1 MNLKKNLTAVLLTG
15 VLMAGTC
22 FGTAGTAFAA
32 NTATAATN
40 TNTAVDTR
48 PFNEKN
54 DQPESGTDA
63 LGNIVSGVQ
72 KVLEPVAEPASDVL
86 GNIPVPARSKDDSQ
100 PKSGVALYGLLQWD
114 GKDGAAPFKELKVS
128 KVQNKLPKHVYFRD
142 NNGGFNREFEV
153 CLYNGN
159 LYIRHRNVD
168 EKWRVAPVPKAL
180 KGHIAAIS
188 VDADE
193 IMALDENNWIYTMV
207 GLFDDTDQWTWS
219 RNWGEVFDIGTGY
232 QVINGENGQWSLSNI
247 DPDYDLTYTD
257 IDGRLHDVGGAGCT
271 QIFMKD
277 PEDPTKIYF
286 LDPWLPADESREIG
300 TPYHSRFK
308 VQSFS
313 SSASMTFVI
322 NKYGDM
328 FTRLFD
334 YDLSGSDE
342 VFFEYS
348 WFSQVNVK
356 DATEN
361 SWSER
366 LTSAKIRL
374 PSPSWEQQPKIDGTI
389 TDRISVEST
398 AQGSQNR
405 RLKVEGKRKGHTGYF
420 TKLVNDKTW
429 KFVRTDEPLQGTV
442 LQNSTKDTSKK
453 DLAPK
458 SGLHYKGTVK
468 GTSAAGNYKATI
480 TVKDFAYNDHEQ
492 DARITV
498 GDVTIPAKLYN
509 EYGNLGHATTQV
521 ITWRPTGFGDALRR
535 YTCALVLT
543 KANYEKLATTE
554 EGRAFLEG
562 FMSGKRIRPLSLQ
575 ANVHGLFFADDKQW
589 TSFVRIGAFDL
600 LRQP

>member
-1 MNLKKNLTAVLLTG
+1 MKKKLLTLLVTG
-15 VLMAGTC
+15 LLVVTTC
-22 FGTAGTAFAA
+22 VGATGTAFAA
-32 NTATAATN
+32 TPKNAAT
-40 TNTAVDTR
+40 TDTR

-54 DQPESGTDA
+54 TEPESGTDTLSNLLQGA
-63 LGNIVSGVQ
+63 RN
-72 KVLEPVAEPASDVL
+72 VLEPVAQPASKVVSKV
-86 GNIPVPARSKDDSQ
+86 PVPVRSKDGTR
-100 PKSGVALYGLLQWD
+100 PKDDVALYGLLSWE
-114 GKDGAAPFKELKVS
+114 GKDGALPFDQLKVS
-128 KVQNKLPKHVYFRD
+128 TLQKKLPKHVYFRD

-153 CLYNGN
+153 CLYEGN
-159 LYIRHRNVD
+159 LYIRHRNVSED
-168 EKWRVAPVPKAL
+168 WREAPVPKAL
-180 KGHIAAIS
+180 KGQIKAIS

-232 QVINGENGQWSLSNI
+232 QVVNGATGQWSLSNI

-308 VQSFS
+308 VRSFS

-322 NKYGDM
+322 NQYGDM

-348 WFSQVNVK
+348 WFSQANVK
-356 DATEN
+356 DAEEN

-366 LTSAKIRL
+366 MVSAKIRL
-374 PSPSWEQQPKIDGTI
+374 PSPSWEAQPKIDGTI
-389 TDRISVEST
+389 TDRISVESV
-398 AQGSQNR
+398 AQGSENR
-405 RLKVEGKRKGHTGYF
+405 RLKVEGKQNGHTGYF

-429 KFVRTDEPLQGTV
+429 KFVRTDEPLQGNL
-442 LQNSTKDTSKK
+442 LQNSLSDTSKK

-458 SGLHYKGTVK
+458 SGLNYKGTVK
-468 GTSAAGNYKATI
+468 GTSNAGAYKATI
-480 TVKDFAYNDHEQ
+480 KVKDFAYNDHEQ
-492 DARITV
+492 TATV
-498 GDVTIPAKLYN
+498 SVGGVKVPATLYN

-521 ITWRPTGFGDALRR
+521 ITWRPTGFDTALRR

-543 KANYEKLATTE
+543 KDNYKKLAATE
-554 EGRAFLEG
+554 EGKAFLEG
-562 FMSGKRIRPLSLQ
+562 FMGGKRIRPLSLQ
-575 ANVHGLFFADDKQW
+575 ANIKGLYFADDKQW

-600 LRQP
+600 LRY